1 MTSNRRRPREADY
14 SASVTSMSR
23 LLYAFRNAT
32 CGSFGCPAALKKA
45 LGKDHEHAPGGYRPG
60 MVWDPAAHVYK
71 WPERRRS

>member
-1 MTSNRRRPREADY
+1 VTGNRRRPREADY

-32 CGSFGCPAALKKA
+32 CGSFGCQSKKW
-45 LGKDHEHAPGGYRPG
+45 LGKDHPHAPAGGWRSG